1 LSHDLEG
8 EKSETEP
15 VMMVADLVD
24 PRNRQ
29 DRNIKLE
36 VEIKRKLGSRVAE
49 ILHLIEKSKK
59 SLERVQEMI
68 EAL

>member
-15 VMMVADLVD
+15 VMTVADLVD

-49 ILHLIEKSKK
+49 ILLLIEKSKK